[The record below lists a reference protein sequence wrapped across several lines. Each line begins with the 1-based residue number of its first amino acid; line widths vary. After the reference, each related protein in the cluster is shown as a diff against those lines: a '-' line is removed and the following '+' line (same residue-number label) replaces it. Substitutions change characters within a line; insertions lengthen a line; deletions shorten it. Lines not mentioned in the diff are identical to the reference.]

1 VVLSDFAENC
11 PLNHINS
18 NLYHYAGNNSVKYVD
33 PDGEAAI
40 SMSAIVGITFIG
52 VLAYTAVKNYLNTP
66 EGLQGVQALENA
78 LTAGAQVAATVVSK
92 SISVITSKVIETS
105 DDKNR
110 ATPIYRTGS
119 GNGTNLTPRT
129 PKDSTG
135 LSYSLIKPET
145 GPYTVTSIEAVNK
158 TGVLRAVKDGPNHVS
173 VLPTDISKMPEW
185 QASREHANENPHQY
199 TKLLQNISLKMED

>member
-1 VVLSDFAENC
+1 M
-11 PLNHINS
+11 
-18 NLYHYAGNNSVKYVD
+18 D
-33 PDGEAAI
+33 PDGNAAI

-158 TGVLRAVKDGPNHVS
+158 TGVYILFEYKPQDEIEFPSEDNTSSDTSSDSSSNTSSTPSDNSSTPSQDTTSSDTSSDGSSSDNSSSTPDPNKETMDGW
-173 VLPTDISKMPEW
+173 LPWS
-185 QASREHANENPHQY
+185 
-199 TKLLQNISLKMED
+199 

>member
-1 VVLSDFAENC
+1 
-11 PLNHINS
+11 
-18 NLYHYAGNNSVKYVD
+18 LYHYAGNNSVKYVD

>member
-1 VVLSDFAENC
+1 MALSDFTENC

>member
-1 VVLSDFAENC
+1 
-11 PLNHINS
+11 
-18 NLYHYAGNNSVKYVD
+18 
-33 PDGEAAI
+33 
-40 SMSAIVGITFIG
+40 MSAIVGITFIG

-66 EGLQGVQALENA
+66 EGLQGVQALGNA

-145 GPYTVTSIEAVNK
+145 GPYTVTSIEAVNN

-173 VLPTDISKMPEW
+173 VLPTDITKMPEW

-199 TKLLQNISLKMED
+199 TKLLQNISLKMKD

>member
-1 VVLSDFAENC
+1 MVLSDFAENC